1 MPEKPVE
8 QTSAARPNETLVCEI
23 CGHFGAVEFGDRLVC
38 PDCYSQNCASC
49 CPEFGREE
57 NPSGR
62 NNPIV
67 S

>member
-1 MPEKPVE
+1 MTEKPVE
-8 QTSAARPNETLVCEI
+8 SSAAARQDNSLI
-23 CGHFGAVEFGDRLVC
+23 CDTCGSAGAVELGDRLLC

-62 NNPIV
+62 NNPV
-67 S
+67 KS